1 MVQVEDTAV
10 LTTERNAPR
19 GAGAGAHRVCFTVT
33 GSPERSTKWA
43 LCVQDLYRQS
53 QIRRANK
60 GERGAAPVTLAN
72 NL

>member
-60 GERGAAPVTLAN
+60 GERGPAPVTLAN